1 MTLFLE
7 PGSKRYD
14 GVGEKPLNAKTLSD
28 GLRRE
33 NSRKVDKYWVPI
45 VARTIK
51 LLDCFGS
58 TTETLTLEEVVKRT
72 EIPHTTAF
80 RILHT
85 LVLLDY
91 LSQSGRQ
98 YRLSRLRRRLKFGFA
113 NLSKQILL
121 AVEIQRSLEKA
132 TAAAGIDLLVWD
144 NDRNADTAIQNAE
157 EMAEQKVDLAIEF
170 QLFEQVAP
178 VISDILARARIP
190 LISLVNP
197 HHGTVYFGVNNYRAG
212 FSAGV
217 ALAEHAIR
225 HWRSE
230 VGALLL
236 LESPRP
242 GRTVQSRLVGALRG
256 LQERL
261 GPLPEKAVHHLDG
274 GGDKATSKAVVTNFL
289 KSRPKR
295 ILIVGINDE
304 SAIGAVQAVEL
315 TKAGTEVAI
324 VGHGGST
331 EIMKS
336 IVDPKSPCI
345 GTISFHAE
353 LYGTDLL
360 NFALPLAQG
369 RSAPAAHYVP
379 HEFLGREAL
388 MRERGG
394 EKLLRRSS

>member
-1 MTLFLE
+1 LNPKTE
-7 PGSKRYD
+7 TD
-14 GVGEKPLNAKTLSD
+14 GHP
-28 GLRRE
+28 RRD
-33 NSRKVDKYWVPI
+33 NSRKIDKYWVPI
-45 VARTIK
+45 VARTID

-72 EIPHTTAF
+72 SIPHTTAF

-98 YRLSRLRRRLKFGFA
+98 YRLSRLRRKLKFGFA
-113 NLSKQILL
+113 NLSRHVLL
-121 AVEIQRSLEKA
+121 AVEIQQSLEKA
-132 TAAAGIDLLVWD
+132 TAAAGIDLVVWD
-144 NDRNADTAIQNAE
+144 NDRNAETAIQNAE
-157 EMAEQKVDLAIEF
+157 QMAEQKVDLAIEF

-212 FSAGV
+212 LSAGV
-217 ALAEHAIR
+217 ALAEHAIK

-236 LESPRP
+236 LESSRA

-256 LQERL
+256 IQERL

-274 GGDKATSKAVVTNFL
+274 GGDKATSKAVVTDFL
-289 KSRPKR
+289 KSRSRKR
-295 ILIVGINDE
+295 VLIVGINDE
-304 SAIGAVQAVEL
+304 SAMGAVQAVDQ
-315 TKAGTEVAI
+315 TKAATEVAI

-331 EIMKS
+331 EIRDSM
-336 IVDPKSPCI
+336 VDPRSPCI

-353 LYGTDLL
+353 LYGADLL
-360 NFALPLAQG
+360 HFALPLAQG
-369 RSAPAAHYVP
+369 KPAPAAHYVP

-388 MRERGG
+388 MRERG
-394 EKLLRRSS
+394 LLRRSS

>member
-1 MTLFLE
+1 
-7 PGSKRYD
+7 
-14 GVGEKPLNAKTLSD
+14 LNAKTESD
-28 GLRRE
+28 GRPRRK
-33 NSRKVDKYWVPI
+33 NSREIDKYWVPI
-45 VARTIK
+45 VARTID

-58 TTETLTLEEVVKRT
+58 TAETLTLEEVVKRT
-72 EIPHTTAF
+72 AIPHTTAF

-85 LVLLDY
+85 LVVLDY
-91 LSQSGRQ
+91 LSQSGRK
-98 YRLSRLRRRLKFGFA
+98 YRLSRLRRKLKFGFA

-121 AVEIQRSLEKA
+121 AVEIQQSLEKA
-132 TAAAGIDLLVWD
+132 TAAAGIDLVVWD

-212 FSAGV
+212 FCAGI
-217 ALAEHAIR
+217 ALAEHAIKY
-225 HWRSE
+225 WRGD

-236 LESPRP
+236 LESPRA

-256 LQERL
+256 IQERL
-261 GPLPEKAVHHLDG
+261 GTLPEKTVHHLDG
-274 GGDKATSKAVVTNFL
+274 GGDKVTSKAVVANFL
-289 KSRPKR
+289 KSRLHKR
-295 ILIVGINDE
+295 VLVVGINDE
-304 SAIGAVQAVEL
+304 SAIGAVQAVEQL
-315 TKAGTEVAI
+315 KVGSDVAI

-331 EIMKS
+331 EIRNS
-336 IVDPKSPCI
+336 ILDSRSPCI

-360 NFALPLAQG
+360 HFALPLAQG

-394 EKLLRRSS
+394 ERLLRLSS

>member
-1 MTLFLE
+1 
-7 PGSKRYD
+7 
-14 GVGEKPLNAKTLSD
+14 LNAKTDSD
-28 GLRRE
+28 GRPRRE
-33 NSRKVDKYWVPI
+33 NSREIDKYWVPI
-45 VARTIK
+45 VARTID

-72 EIPHTTAF
+72 GIPHTTAF

-85 LVLLDY
+85 LVVLDY
-91 LSQSGRQ
+91 LSQSGRK
-98 YRLSRLRRRLKFGFA
+98 YRLSRLRRKLKFGFA
-113 NLSKQILL
+113 NLSKHILL
-121 AVEIQRSLEKA
+121 AVEIQQSLEKA
-132 TAAAGIDLLVWD
+132 TAVAGIDLLVWD
-144 NDRNADTAIQNAE
+144 NDRNAETAIQNAE

-212 FSAGV
+212 FCAGV
-217 ALAEHAIR
+217 ALAEHAIK

-230 VGALLL
+230 VGSLLL
-236 LESPRP
+236 LESPRA

-256 LQERL
+256 IQERL
-261 GPLPEKAVHHLDG
+261 GPLPEKAVYHLDG

-289 KSRPKR
+289 KSRSRKR
-295 ILIVGINDE
+295 ILIVAINDE
-304 SAIGAVQAVEL
+304 SAIGAVQAVEQL
-315 TKAGTEVAI
+315 KAGAEAAI

-331 EIMKS
+331 EIRDS
-336 IVDPKSPCI
+336 IVDPRSPCI

-353 LYGTDLL
+353 LYGADLL
-360 NFALPLAQG
+360 HFALPLAQG

-379 HEFLGREAL
+379 HEFLGRETL
-388 MRERGG
+388 VRERGG
-394 EKLLRRSS
+394 EKLLRLSS

>member
-1 MTLFLE
+1 M
-7 PGSKRYD
+7 
-14 GVGEKPLNAKTLSD
+14 NAKTESD
-28 GLRRE
+28 GRPRRK
-33 NSRKVDKYWVPI
+33 NSREIDKYWVPI
-45 VARTIK
+45 VARTID

-58 TTETLTLEEVVKRT
+58 TAETLTLEEVVKRT
-72 EIPHTTAF
+72 AIPHTTAF

-85 LVLLDY
+85 LVVLDY
-91 LSQSGRQ
+91 LSQSGRK
-98 YRLSRLRRRLKFGFA
+98 YRLSRLRRKLKFGFA

-121 AVEIQRSLEKA
+121 AVEIQQSLEKA
-132 TAAAGIDLLVWD
+132 TAAAGIDLVVWD

-212 FSAGV
+212 FCAGI
-217 ALAEHAIR
+217 ALAEHAIKY
-225 HWRSE
+225 WRGD

-236 LESPRP
+236 LESPRA

-256 LQERL
+256 IQERL
-261 GPLPEKAVHHLDG
+261 GTLPEKSVHHLDG
-274 GGDKATSKAVVTNFL
+274 GGDKATSKAVVANFL
-289 KSRPKR
+289 KSRLHKR
-295 ILIVGINDE
+295 VLVVGINDE
-304 SAIGAVQAVEL
+304 SAIGAVQAVEQL
-315 TKAGTEVAI
+315 KVGSDVAI

-331 EIMKS
+331 EIRNS
-336 IVDPKSPCI
+336 ILDSRSPCI

-360 NFALPLAQG
+360 HFALPLAQG

-388 MRERGG
+388 IRERGG
-394 EKLLRRSS
+394 ERLLRLSS

>member
-1 MTLFLE
+1 
-7 PGSKRYD
+7 
-14 GVGEKPLNAKTLSD
+14 LNAKTLSD

-33 NSRKVDKYWVPI
+33 NSRRVDKYWVPI

-51 LLDCFGS
+51 LLDCFS
-58 TTETLTLEEVVKRT
+58 ATTETLTLEEVVKRT

-113 NLSKQILL
+113 NLSKHILL
-121 AVEIQRSLEKA
+121 AVEIQRSVEKA

-190 LISLVNP
+190 LVSLVNP

-236 LESPRP
+236 LESPLA
-242 GRTVQSRLVGALRG
+242 GRTVQSRLVGAVRG
-256 LQERL
+256 IQERL
-261 GPLPEKAVHHLDG
+261 GPLPEKAIHHLDG

-289 KSRPKR
+289 KSRSQKN

-304 SAIGAVQAVEL
+304 SAIGAVQAADL
-315 TKAGTEVAI
+315 TKAGAEVAI

-331 EIMKS
+331 EIMKL

-353 LYGTDLL
+353 LYGADLL
-360 NFALPLAQG
+360 HFALPLAQG
-369 RSAPAAHYVP
+369 KSAPAAHYVP

-388 MRERGG
+388 TRERGG

>member
-1 MTLFLE
+1 
-7 PGSKRYD
+7 
-14 GVGEKPLNAKTLSD
+14 LNAKTESD
-28 GLRRE
+28 GRPRRK
-33 NSRKVDKYWVPI
+33 NSREIDKYWVPI
-45 VARTIK
+45 VARTID

-58 TTETLTLEEVVKRT
+58 TAETLTLEEVVKRT
-72 EIPHTTAF
+72 GIPHTTAF

-85 LVLLDY
+85 LVVLDY
-91 LSQSGRQ
+91 LSQSGRK
-98 YRLSRLRRRLKFGFA
+98 YRLSRLRRKLKFGFA

-121 AVEIQRSLEKA
+121 AVEIQQSLEKA
-132 TAAAGIDLLVWD
+132 TAAAGIDLVVWD

-212 FSAGV
+212 FCAGI
-217 ALAEHAIR
+217 ALAEHAIKY
-225 HWRSE
+225 WRGD

-236 LESPRP
+236 LESPRA

-256 LQERL
+256 IQERL
-261 GPLPEKAVHHLDG
+261 GTLPEKTVHHLDG
-274 GGDKATSKAVVTNFL
+274 GGDKATSKAVVANFL
-289 KSRPKR
+289 KSRLHKR
-295 ILIVGINDE
+295 VLVVGINDE
-304 SAIGAVQAVEL
+304 SAIGAVQAVEQL
-315 TKAGTEVAI
+315 KVGSDVAI

-331 EIMKS
+331 EIRNS
-336 IVDPKSPCI
+336 ILDSRSPCI

-360 NFALPLAQG
+360 HFALPLAQG

-394 EKLLRRSS
+394 ERLLRLSS

>member
-1 MTLFLE
+1 
-7 PGSKRYD
+7 
-14 GVGEKPLNAKTLSD
+14 LNAKTLSD

-236 LESPRP
+236 LESPRA

-295 ILIVGINDE
+295 VLIVGINDE
-304 SAIGAVQAVEL
+304 SAIGAVQAAEL

-360 NFALPLAQG
+360 HFALPLAQG

-379 HEFLGREAL
+379 HEFLGRDAL

>member
-1 MTLFLE
+1 
-7 PGSKRYD
+7 
-14 GVGEKPLNAKTLSD
+14 LNPKTESD
-28 GLRRE
+28 GRPRQKSSRE
-33 NSRKVDKYWVPI
+33 ADGYWVPI
-45 VARTIK
+45 VARTID

-72 EIPHTTAF
+72 SIPHTTAF

-98 YRLSRLRRRLKFGFA
+98 YRLSRLRRKLKFGFA
-113 NLSKQILL
+113 NLSRHVLL
-121 AVEIQRSLEKA
+121 AVEIQQSLEKA
-132 TAAAGIDLLVWD
+132 TAAAGIDLVVWD
-144 NDRNADTAIQNAE
+144 NDRNAETAIQNAE
-157 EMAEQKVDLAIEF
+157 QMAEQKVDLAIEF

-212 FSAGV
+212 LSAGV
-217 ALAEHAIR
+217 ALAEHAIK

-236 LESPRP
+236 LESSRA

-256 LQERL
+256 IQERL

-274 GGDKATSKAVVTNFL
+274 GGDKATSKAVVTDFL
-289 KSRPKR
+289 KSRSRKR
-295 ILIVGINDE
+295 VLIVGINDE
-304 SAIGAVQAVEL
+304 SAMGAVQAVDQ
-315 TKAGTEVAI
+315 TKAATEVAI

-331 EIMKS
+331 EIRDSM
-336 IVDPKSPCI
+336 VDPRSPCI

-353 LYGTDLL
+353 LYGADLL
-360 NFALPLAQG
+360 HFALPLAQG
-369 RSAPAAHYVP
+369 KPAPAAHYVP

-388 MRERGG
+388 MRERG
-394 EKLLRRSS
+394 LLRRSS

>member
-1 MTLFLE
+1 
-7 PGSKRYD
+7 
-14 GVGEKPLNAKTLSD
+14 LNAKTESD
-28 GLRRE
+28 GRPRRK
-33 NSRKVDKYWVPI
+33 NSREIDKYWVPI
-45 VARTIK
+45 VARTID

-58 TTETLTLEEVVKRT
+58 TAETLTLEEVVKRT
-72 EIPHTTAF
+72 GIPHTTAF

-85 LVLLDY
+85 LVVLDY
-91 LSQSGRQ
+91 LSQSGRK
-98 YRLSRLRRRLKFGFA
+98 YRLSRLRRKLKFGFA

-121 AVEIQRSLEKA
+121 AVEIQQSLEKA
-132 TAAAGIDLLVWD
+132 TAAAGIDLVVWD

-212 FSAGV
+212 FCAGI
-217 ALAEHAIR
+217 ALAEHAIKY
-225 HWRSE
+225 WRGD

-236 LESPRP
+236 LESPRA

-256 LQERL
+256 IQERL
-261 GPLPEKAVHHLDG
+261 GTLPEKTVHHLDG
-274 GGDKATSKAVVTNFL
+274 GGDKVTSKAVVANFL
-289 KSRPKR
+289 KSRLHKR
-295 ILIVGINDE
+295 VLVVGINDE
-304 SAIGAVQAVEL
+304 SAIGAVQAVEQL
-315 TKAGTEVAI
+315 KVGSDVAI

-331 EIMKS
+331 EIRNS
-336 IVDPKSPCI
+336 ILDSRSPCI

-360 NFALPLAQG
+360 HFALPLAQG

-394 EKLLRRSS
+394 ERLLRLSS